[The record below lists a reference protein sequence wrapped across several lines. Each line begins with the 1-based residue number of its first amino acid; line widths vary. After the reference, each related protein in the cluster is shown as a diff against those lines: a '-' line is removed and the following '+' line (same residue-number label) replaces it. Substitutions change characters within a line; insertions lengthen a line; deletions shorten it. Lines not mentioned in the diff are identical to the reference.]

1 MTVSWSRR
9 FYTLLKEVPGY
20 DIDTE
25 VEIKVYNGKIYR
37 KSIYADLILT
47 EIAPNK
53 AKQNRVQKQGVK
65 FLDLKVGGS
74 TKSWEVLEEKAKK
87 VRMMP
92 IEDLR
97 QLKCGN
103 LEKYDEDKSVQDNLN
118 NGREQVLNYVR
129 NLDDKNDYHI
139 SVFVVMSVG

>member
-1 MTVSWSRR
+1 MLV
-9 FYTLLKEVPGY
+9 GY
-20 DIDTE
+20 
-25 VEIKVYNGKIYR
+25 KRGNIYDDR
-37 KSIYADLILT
+37 
-47 EIAPNK
+47 K
-53 AKQNRVQKQGVK
+53 AKSGCVRIQKQGVN

-74 TKSWEVLEEKAKK
+74 TESWEVLEEKAKK

-103 LEKYDEDKSVQDNLN
+103 LEKYDEDKSVQDILN
-118 NGREQVLNYVR
+118 NGQEQVLNYVR

-139 SVFVVMSVG
+139 SVFVVMSVGSRKVVWDKAC